1 MEDPLRAPQAGQVTG
16 VRLVGGATAHGAVPC
31 HVIRGAGA

>member
-16 VRLVGGATAHGAVPC
+16 VRVVGGATAHGAVPRS
-31 HVIRGAGA
+31 VIREAGA